1 MYILIT
7 ILFLFLTTLALVI
20 LRAVRPNFRFAWLTA
35 AGGAFLTWLSVILW
49 QLFMPFTFNLPAWQP
64 ANLFKD
70 TPIFFAD
77 QFSWPYALSLV
88 SLVLAMI
95 LTVVVRNDF
104 PDQLSWAA
112 TLTLTGLGMLA
123 VLADNPLTLVLVWV
137 AIDLTELVS
146 QILSVDGEAASER
159 VVTGFAARILGTGIL
174 LWAGMTSLSK
184 GIPLDFHT
192 IQPEVGMILIV
203 AASLRL
209 GVLPLHLS
217 YTSETSLRRGYG
229 TALRLVSAAS
239 SLILLAHIPV
249 QSSLSPFAPFL
260 LILVAVAGVY
270 GGLLWIRSSDDLT
283 GRPYWIIGMSALAIA
298 SALRGNPAGTVA
310 WGVAL
315 ILAGGALFLSSA
327 QNKILSRA
335 LLIIGVWGLSSLS
348 FSPTASGWQ
357 NETTATWTTWII
369 WPLLLTTQALLISG
383 FIRHALRPTV
393 FTSLESQPI
402 WSRNVYPFGIGILLF
417 TLTMLGLYG
426 WDGALTIGS
435 PIAGLVVA
443 AFTGALYW
451 LTPRLPWLN
460 PIGVGSI
467 QAEGQSSRLDSIY
480 RLLWNIYRQAGR
492 LSASFVSAFE
502 GDGGILWALLF
513 LVLFISILAPRLP

>member
-7 ILFLFLTTLALVI
+7 VLFLFLTALALVI
-20 LRAVRPNFRFAWLTA
+20 LRAVRPNFRFAWLIA

-49 QLFMPFTFNLPAWQP
+49 QMFMPLTLDLPAWQP

-77 QFSWPYALSLV
+77 RFSWPYALSLV
-88 SLVLAMI
+88 SLVLALI
-95 LTVVVRNDF
+95 LTAVVRADF
-104 PDQLSWAA
+104 PDQLGWAG

-123 VLADNPLTLVLVWV
+123 VLADNPLTLVLVWT
-137 AIDLTELVS
+137 AIDLAELVS
-146 QILSVDGEAASER
+146 QIISVEGEEASER
-159 VVTGFAARILGTGIL
+159 VVAGFAARILGTGIL

-184 GIPLDFHT
+184 GLPLDFHAT
-192 IQPEVGMILIV
+192 QPEVGMILIV

-209 GVLPLHLS
+209 GVFPLHLS

-239 SLILLAHIPV
+239 SLILLARIPV

-260 LILVAVAGVY
+260 LILVAVAAVY
-270 GGLLWIRSSDDLT
+270 GGLLWMRSSDDLS
-283 GRPYWIIGMSALAIA
+283 GRPYWIIGMSSLAIA
-298 SALRGNPAGTVA
+298 SALQGNPAGTVA

-315 ILAGGALFLSSA
+315 ILAGGALFFSSA
-327 QNKILSRA
+327 QNKILNRV
-335 LLIIGVWGLSSLS
+335 LLIIGMWSLSSLP
-348 FSPTASGWQ
+348 FSLTASGWQ
-357 NETTATWTTWII
+357 SDPTITWVTWIT
-369 WPLLLTTQALLISG
+369 WPVLLAAQALLISG
-383 FIRHALRPTV
+383 FIRHALRPAVSTP
-393 FTSLESQPI
+393 LESQPI
-402 WSRNVYPFGIGILLF
+402 WSRNVYPFGIGVLLF
-417 TLTMLGLYG
+417 TLTLLGLYG

-443 AFTGALYW
+443 AFTGVLYW

-460 PIGVGSI
+460 PIGVRSV

-480 RLLWNIYRQAGR
+480 RALWNIYRQAGH
-492 LSASFVSAFE
+492 LSASFVSALE